1 MGIKALVEW
10 SRILRFVFDELRVI
24 TACVQAS
31 TRVRLADKEQICL
44 NLRIKVLC
52 IVQSSLMWM
61 SDASMPIMGQYKG
74 RSSYDSKFSKADIR
88 RQIKLFNVK
97 YASSWIKHPKSAQ
110 SKFTTTMEELTAF
123 SFRGATGHFQQPLKF
138 LIEAKCPFSAR
149 TMTIKEACANVGIS
163 LLVSQH
169 YRLNNYVM

>member
-1 MGIKALVEW
+1 MPIYISYITDGL
-10 SRILRFVFDELRVI
+10 RLFNILKIFYRY
-24 TACVQAS
+24 A
-31 TRVRLADKEQICL
+31 L

-61 SDASMPIMGQYKG
+61 SDASMPIMGQYKC

-110 SKFTTTMEELTAF
+110 SKFTTTMEELTAS
-123 SFRGATGHFQQPLKF
+123 SFRRATGHFQQPLKF
-138 LIEAKCPFSAR
+138 LIEVKFPFSAR

-163 LLVSQH
+163 F
-169 YRLNNYVM
+169 LNVMQGMVRCTSKQNLNIGIRFKDNIT